1 MTSPKGYLCLV
12 LHGHLPFVRHPELS
26 ECLEEDWFFE
36 ALTEVYLPLLE
47 MFERLKNEG
56 IDFPV
61 TFSLS
66 PPLTTML
73 TDPLL
78 TSRYDAH
85 LENLIRLAESECRRT
100 AGSPEFEMLARM
112 YLERFSRTRDLWKGI
127 FKRDLVG
134 VFRGLQETASLEL
147 IATAATHGFLP
158 LMEVCPEA
166 IRTQV
171 ELGCQNF
178 QRLFGARPEGFWLPE
193 CGYTPAIDRAL
204 ADSGIRYSFLET
216 HGVLHAQPRP
226 RFGVYAPVQS
236 PEGVALF
243 GRDPE
248 TTRQVWSSVEGYP
261 GDEWYREFYRDIGFD
276 LEEEYLRPFLYHG
289 GFRVATGIK
298 YFRVT
303 GKTGEKQPY
312 QPQRAFARAQE
323 HAGNFLFNRE
333 RQVEHLSPQMG
344 QPPVVVAMYDAEL
357 FGHWWFEGPLWL
369 EHLFRKFHGCRETVH
384 LTTPSRALSLVSRR
398 QEVAP
403 HLSTWGW
410 KGYNEVWLQGANAW
424 VYRHLHRAAWR
435 MGELVGIHPEASGIV
450 RRALNQAL
458 RELLLAQAS
467 DWTFILGQG
476 TASDY
481 ARTRLTQ
488 HLIRFTSLYEQLQRD
503 RIDENWLGSVEG
515 QDNLFPSL
523 DYRIYR

>member
-1 MTSPKGYLCLV
+1 MSSPEGYLCLV
-12 LHGHLPFVRHPELS
+12 LHGHLPFVRHPELR

-47 MFERLKNEG
+47 MFDRLKKEG

-61 TFSLS
+61 AVGLS
-66 PPLTTML
+66 PTLTTML

-78 TSRYDAH
+78 TSRYDEH
-85 LENLIRLAESECRRT
+85 LDNLIRLAESECRRT
-100 AGSPEFEMLARM
+100 ADSPEFAMLARM
-112 YLERFSRTRDLWKGI
+112 YLERFSRTRELWVDR
-127 FKRDLVG
+127 FHRNLVG
-134 VFRGLQETASLEL
+134 AFRSLRETSSLEL
-147 IATAATHGFLP
+147 ITTAATHGFLP

-171 ELGCQNF
+171 ELGCQSF
-178 QRLFGARPEGFWLPE
+178 ERHFGNRPDGFWLPE
-193 CGYTPAIDRAL
+193 CGYTPAIDQAL
-204 ADSGIRYSFLET
+204 AQARIRYSFLET
-216 HGVLHAQPRP
+216 HGLLHAQPAP
-226 RFGVYAPVQS
+226 KFGVHAPVRS

-248 TTRQVWSSVEGYP
+248 TTRQVWSSLEGYP

-298 YFRVT
+298 YFRIT
-303 GKTGEKQPY
+303 GKSEWKEPY
-312 QPQRAFARAQE
+312 QPQRALAKAQE

-333 RQVEHLSPQMG
+333 RQIEHLRNRMG
-344 QPPVVVAMYDAEL
+344 QPPVVVGMYDAEL
-357 FGHWWFEGPLWL
+357 FGHWWFEGPVWL
-369 EHLFRKFHGCRETVH
+369 EHLFRKFSACREVVQ
-384 LTTPSRALSLVSRR
+384 LTTPSKALSLVSKV

-435 MGELVGIHPEASGIV
+435 MGELVATRPEAAGIV

-481 ARTRLTQ
+481 ARTRLIQ

-503 RIDENWLGSVEG
+503 SIDEKWLGSVEN
-515 QDNLFPSL
+515 QDNLFPFL